1 MIVLFRLVS
10 FWVFG
15 YGSVGM
21 VIDYS
26 IVVILLLACMLCWDL
41 NMRE

>member
-1 MIVLFRLVS
+1 MIVLLGFVS

-21 VIDYS
+21 VINYD
-26 IVVILLLACMLCWDL
+26 IVVVLYQYLPVCYVGI
-41 NMRE
+41 